1 MDVLVDYANPV
12 LEQYRSFTHD
22 AIFIYGFIP
31 ENASTG
37 AIKGRFII
45 AEGLRLVRLLLT
57 WVTMFLSL
65 K

>member
-1 MDVLVDYANPV
+1 MDALIDYANPV
-12 LEQYRSFTHD
+12 LQQYRSFSHD

-45 AEGLRLVRLLLT
+45 AEGLRLVHLL
-57 WVTMFLSL
+57 VT
-65 K
+65 